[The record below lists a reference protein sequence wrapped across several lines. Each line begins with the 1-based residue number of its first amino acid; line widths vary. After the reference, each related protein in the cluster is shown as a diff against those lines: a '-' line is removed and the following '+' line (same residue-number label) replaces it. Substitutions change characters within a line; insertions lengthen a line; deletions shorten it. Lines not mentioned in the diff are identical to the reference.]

1 MIKLKVLTIF
11 CTILVTFSM
20 FSQDKNKNASFKVQG
35 NCSMC
40 ESRIEKAAI
49 KTKGVKFASWN
60 SSTKTF
66 EMIFNENMCTIADVK
81 KAIVKAGHDVDS
93 LGADI
98 KVYEKLPPCCQY
110 RDPKS
115 MEMDHH

>member
-1 MIKLKVLTIF
+1 MKLKILYSL
-11 CTILVTFSM
+11 CTFFFILVIHG
-20 FSQDKNKNASFKVQG
+20 QDKNKNASFKVQG

-40 ESRIEKAAI
+40 ESRIENAAL

-60 SSTKTF
+60 ASTKTF
-66 EMIFNENMCTIADVK
+66 EMIFNENTCSLDDVK

-93 LGADI
+93 LSAES
-98 KVYEKLPPCCQY
+98 KVYDKLPPCCQY

-115 MEMDHH
+115 MEMEHH

>member
-1 MIKLKVLTIF
+1 MKSKLIYSVFTF
-11 CTILVTFSM
+11 FFILGLHA
-20 FSQDKNKNASFKVQG
+20 QDKNKNVSFKVHG

-40 ESRIEKAAI
+40 KARIEKAAI

-60 SSTKTF
+60 ASTKNF
-66 EMIFNENMCTIADVK
+66 EMIFNENICTIDDVK

-93 LGADI
+93 LSAESE
-98 KVYEKLPPCCQY
+98 VYDKLPPCCKY

>member
-1 MIKLKVLTIF
+1 MKLK
-11 CTILVTFSM
+11 ILYTTCALFFIVGVHG
-20 FSQDKNKNASFKVQG
+20 QDKNKNASFKVQG

-49 KTKGVKFASWN
+49 RTKGVKFASWN
-60 SSTKTF
+60 ATTKNF
-66 EMIFNENMCTIADVK
+66 ELIFNENICTIDDVK

-93 LGADI
+93 LSADT
-98 KVYEKLPPCCQY
+98 KVYDKLPACCKY